1 MTQSLHSASDEGRQG
16 RSPRLAERRCIVSGE
31 TRRKEELLRFVVG
44 PEGTL
49 VPDLTARLPGRGLW
63 LSPRRDM
70 IEKACA
76 RNLFA
81 KAARTRIRLPDD
93 LLEQTERALRRRC
106 LDLIGLARRAGQTA
120 AGYEQVRERLGAGS
134 AVLLIQARDAAVDG
148 RRKIAALAKARNP
161 ELPIAAP
168 FSAAEL
174 GRALGRNATV
184 HVLLLPGG
192 LSRRLRTEVA
202 RLAAIA
208 GDADDDRGKLGS

>member
-1 MTQSLHSASDEGRQG
+1 M
-16 RSPRLAERRCIVSGE
+16 
-31 TRRKEELLRFVVG
+31 RFVVG

-81 KAARTRIRLPDD
+81 KAARAQIRLPDN

-148 RRKIAALAKARNP
+148 RRKIAALAKAGNP

-174 GRALGRNATV
+174 GQALGRNATV

-192 LSRRLRTEVA
+192 LSQRLKTEVA
-202 RLAAIA
+202 RLVAIA
-208 GDADDDRGKLGS
+208 GDADGDRGKLGS